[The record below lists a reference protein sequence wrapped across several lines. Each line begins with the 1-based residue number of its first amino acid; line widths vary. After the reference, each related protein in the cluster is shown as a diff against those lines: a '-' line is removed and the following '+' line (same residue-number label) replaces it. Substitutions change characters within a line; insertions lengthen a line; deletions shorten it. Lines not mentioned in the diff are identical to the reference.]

1 MTTYKLG
8 FLGVVLCLFNQSFLY
23 QVILYLF
30 FVGRVKQQRNPTF
43 MLGFVPQPNLKA
55 RLRGDADVGF
65 CTSTPNYEFTTGI
78 LQTATGNEIPKA

>member
-30 FVGRVKQQRNPTF
+30 FVGRVKQQRNPTHL
-43 MLGFVPQPNLKA
+43 LGYGYGSHVATQAIATVLRFYGSGSIPNSRNLA
-55 RLRGDADVGF
+55 ASLSA
-65 CTSTPNYEFTTGI
+65 
-78 LQTATGNEIPKA
+78 L